1 MVGFV
6 FFGLNWLNI
15 SFIDYLFGL
24 FISNLFFIFY
34 KLEFEWKFCVTV
46 RIIIVVVMVIING
59 KDVELLKVGVIE

>member
-34 KLEFEWKFCVTV
+34 KLEFE
-46 RIIIVVVMVIING
+46 
-59 KDVELLKVGVIE
+59 